1 MCPDVFVLFFFSHL
15 QEIHLCHLP
24 FFFFQMYLISNVL
37 GMRCLALSK

>member
-15 QEIHLCHLP
+15 QEIHLYHLP
-24 FFFFQMYLISNVL
+24 FFQMYLISNVL